1 MKKNVILFV
10 MFLAIVFNTCVQK
23 VKENYVPSVVVDK
36 FKNEYPAKTDVKWEK
51 KGSNYEA
58 KYKDKNEYLTVQY
71 DKDGNMVQM
80 EHEIA
85 TTLLPTEVKVYTDKN
100 IPGKNITEAYE
111 VVDKDGNKVYECVIE
126 QTSYVFDSDGKYKEK
141 KAKKTRK

>member
-1 MKKNVILFV
+1 MKKIILFV
-10 MFLAIVFNTCVQK
+10 MSLAIIFNACGQK
-23 VKENYVPSVVVDK
+23 VQEKDVPSTVLDK

-58 KYKDKNEYLTVQY
+58 RYKDQNEYLSVQY
-71 DKDGNMVQM
+71 DKDGNVVRM

-85 TTLLPTEVKVYTDKN
+85 LSLLPTEVRTYTNKN

-111 VVDKDGNKVYECVIE
+111 ITDKDGNKVYECVIE
-126 QTSYVFDSDGKYKEK
+126 QTSYVFDANGNYKEK
-141 KAKKTRK
+141 KAKKIRK